1 MSPILLLWSLLTVLV
16 ACTCTF
22 AFLQPF
28 WVVHVDLVHTFGMV
42 SYCFM
47 EVQTERSREVCSA
60 YGGYHHLAN
69 IPSGAW
75 QAGCVLYGAGC
86 VMLCVSSFL
95 ALSNL
100 GMADRH
106 VPRVALVAGYLQALA
121 GELCVLSLI
130 HI

>member
-1 MSPILLLWSLLTVLV
+1 MLWSLLTVLV

-106 VPRVALVAGYLQALA
+106 VPRVALVAGYLQAIA
-121 GELCVLSLI
+121 GELCVCVLSLI